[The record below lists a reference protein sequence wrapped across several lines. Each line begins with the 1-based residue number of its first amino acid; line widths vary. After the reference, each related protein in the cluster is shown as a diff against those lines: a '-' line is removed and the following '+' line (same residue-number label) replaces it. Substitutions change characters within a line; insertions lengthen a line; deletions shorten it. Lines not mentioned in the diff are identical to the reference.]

1 MAEINSKIIQNQQLA
16 ATLAK
21 SELPSAAKKVVDSP
35 ITTQKP
41 ESADRPLSKDE
52 FLKKG
57 NEAVK
62 AATDTLGEGKGS
74 NLLSPLK
81 SAFAPAASAS
91 SGVKQEAAKNSLSDL
106 IAKKPDDSKAS
117 KVIAPKEEV
126 VPSKT
131 PSKKPDVGSAAEL
144 FDKLQKSKSAI
155 DSYMLNNNQHEVQKT
170 KQTEH
175 LA

>member
-1 MAEINSKIIQNQQLA
+1 MDANKIGQQNQQLA
-16 ATLAK
+16 VTLAK
-21 SELPSAAKKVVDSP
+21 PELKKVGDIANTAATPRPETVD
-35 ITTQKP
+35 K
-41 ESADRPLSKDE
+41 PLSKAD
-52 FLKKG
+52 FLNKG
-57 NEAVK
+57 KEAVK
-62 AATDTLGEGKGS
+62 VATDAIGEGKGS

-81 SAFAPAASAS
+81 SAFAPTASAS
-91 SGVKQEAAKNSLSDL
+91 SSVKQEAAKNNLSDL
-106 IAKKPDDSKAS
+106 IAKKPDDAKAT
-117 KVIAPKEEV
+117 KVIAPKEDI
-126 VPSKT
+126 VPSAK